1 MLSETSYPEAGCA
14 YLRRPTPFARMDHT
28 PNDAKKSTLDLNSA
42 RNPSVCVAGTHLWHV
57 GTLGERNM
65 ARALCAPYNNGR
77 LRSYRQALRNMTED
91 RLDMLDEPTQC
102 SKSKP
107 SQVKGWSGVEKRL
120 VNRKACSDSP
130 SWLAIS
136 GTIFSVLGAVG
147 TGGWLYPAG
156 RGWSSIPAYFDP
168 WHHPVTVIVLLGV
181 GTGLAL
187 LSEARGDFMGKAWVL
202 ASRRIASIAFGVG
215 VFVAVVVP
223 VVIWVVK
230 VLIWILIVLLV
241 AGGLLVLYNLDRI
254 SRGRKPYWPRSPWG
268 LIPWIRKALVF
279 VPFGG

>member
-1 MLSETSYPEAGCA
+1 
-14 YLRRPTPFARMDHT
+14 
-28 PNDAKKSTLDLNSA
+28 
-42 RNPSVCVAGTHLWHV
+42 
-57 GTLGERNM
+57 
-65 ARALCAPYNNGR
+65 
-77 LRSYRQALRNMTED
+77 
-91 RLDMLDEPTQC
+91 MLDEPTQC
-102 SKSKP
+102 SKIKP
-107 SQVKGWSGVEKRL
+107 SQVKGWSGVARRP
-120 VNRKACSDSP
+120 VNRRDCSDSP

-147 TGGWLYPAG
+147 TLGWLYPAG

-168 WHHPVTVIVLLGV
+168 WHHSVIAIVLLGV

-202 ASRRIASIAFGVG
+202 ASRRIAFITFGAG
-215 VFVAVVVP
+215 VFVAVIVP

-254 SRGRKPYWPRSPWG
+254 LRGRKPYWPRSPWG

-279 VPFGG
+279 VPFGGQMSCQSLWGLNSPALCRTAGTSAEATVQKGSEPALRCTFRGRG